1 MSHQVPKTSA
11 AKAKGRTGQQ
21 EVRDKLLETFSE
33 FEPDDIKSTTMGD
46 TGEDIQLS
54 PAARKK
60 IPLSIEVKRRKE
72 GLKTVYGYLDQ
83 ASNHAKGEPVVF
95 YRSDRKPWLVVV
107 GMDHYMELLKNWK
120 GKDSE

>member
-1 MSHQVPKTSA
+1 
-11 AKAKGRTGQQ
+11 
-21 EVRDKLLETFSE
+21 
-33 FEPDDIKSTTMGD
+33 MGD

-72 GLKTVYGYLDQ
+72 GLKTVYGYLEQ

-107 GMDHYMELLKNWK
+107 GMDHYMELLRNWK

>member
-1 MSHQVPKTSA
+1 MSKTSA

-72 GLKTVYGYLDQ
+72 GLKTVYGYLEQ

-107 GMDHYMELLKNWK
+107 GMNHYMELLKNWK